1 MKRKKN
7 TQKMIS
13 KINLNLKGTDYLE
26 LRIYTAYLYY
36 SLSKC
41 NLKKKES
48 TIKDLK
54 NHFKNKLDWDIVE
67 FVSQIKN

>member
-7 TQKMIS
+7 TLKMIS

-26 LRIYTAYLYY
+26 LRVYTAYLYY
-36 SLSKC
+36 SLSRR
-41 NLKKKES
+41 NLKEKES

-54 NHFKNKLDWDIVE
+54 KHFKNKINWDIIE